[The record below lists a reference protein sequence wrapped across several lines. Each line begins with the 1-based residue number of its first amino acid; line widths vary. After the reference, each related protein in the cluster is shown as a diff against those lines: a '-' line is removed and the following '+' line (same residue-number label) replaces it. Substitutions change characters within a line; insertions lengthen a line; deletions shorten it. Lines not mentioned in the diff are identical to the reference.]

1 MKAQRSIVGA
11 VALALASCGVSDVE
25 ETSVSTGEHRVE
37 LVAFVCPEEATGF
50 GWNQQG
56 LEGAEAAASKV
67 GAELEVA
74 DGVGYTDV
82 APVMRQLA
90 SLEPDLL
97 IAHASGYRNI
107 APEVAREFGVPTLFF
122 NNPEATTEGIA
133 ASIDNRTHEGGYLA
147 GVLAALMTKTG
158 TLGIAQSADVAT
170 WNRQAG
176 GFVQGARSV
185 DVDIEVRIAL
195 IGEGGFAD
203 VAGGQRITEQLIG
216 AGADVIF
223 GMGDGAAFG
232 MIHAVETSD
241 PPDGADKVWFIDVIG
256 NKSELDEHGIYLS
269 SILWD
274 FEPIFSEAIADIHGG
289 EFGTHG
295 YEISLDT
302 GALQLLRTDHI
313 PDDVW
318 ERVELART
326 RLTGGDVTVDDVT
339 TYGGVEALIDK

>member
-1 MKAQRSIVGA
+1 
-11 VALALASCGVSDVE
+11 
-25 ETSVSTGEHRVE
+25 
-37 LVAFVCPEEATGF
+37 
-50 GWNQQG
+50 
-56 LEGAEAAASKV
+56 LEGAEEAASKV

-74 DGVGYTDV
+74 DAVGYTDV

-90 SLEPDLL
+90 SLQPDLL

-107 APEVAREFGVPTLFF
+107 APEVAQEFGVPTLLF
-122 NNPEATTEGIA
+122 NNPAATKEGIA
-133 ASIDNRTHEGGYLA
+133 ANIDNKTHEGGYLA
-147 GVLAALMTKTG
+147 GVLAALMSETD

-176 GFVQGARSV
+176 GFVQGARSI
-185 DVDIEVRIAL
+185 DAEIEVRIAL

-203 VAGGQRITEQLIG
+203 VAAGQRITEQLIG

-223 GMGDGAAFG
+223 GMGDSAAFG

-241 PPDGADKVWFIDVIG
+241 PPEGAEKIWFIDVIG
-256 NKSELDEHGIYLS
+256 NKSELDEQGIYLS

-274 FEPIFSEAIADIHGG
+274 FEPIFSEAIADINRG

-313 PDDVW
+313 PDEVW
-318 ERVELART
+318 EQVEAARAKLAS
-326 RLTGGDVTVDDVT
+326 GDVSVDDLT
-339 TYGGVEALIDK
+339 TFDEVEALIGK